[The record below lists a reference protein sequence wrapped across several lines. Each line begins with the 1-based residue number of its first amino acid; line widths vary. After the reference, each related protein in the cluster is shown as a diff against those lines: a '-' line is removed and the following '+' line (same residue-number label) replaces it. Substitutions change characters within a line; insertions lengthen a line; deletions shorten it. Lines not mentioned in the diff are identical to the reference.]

1 MSYFGES
8 YRVVLNSP
16 VTNNTVTM
24 SLISGLTLNLNIGT
38 YKIEFIPLY
47 NVNATTTG
55 VGFNFQGGTAVLNN
69 YSFDSIINSSSTAD
83 FNNNYSTKNQDFTTS
98 QTPRLNSNRATI
110 IAEFT
115 VTTAGTL
122 IPAFRSEVTG
132 GTVTLIQGSYINV
145 IKIN

>member
-38 YKIEFIPLY
+38 YRIEFIPLY
-47 NVNATTTG
+47 NVNAITTG

-69 YSFDSIINSSSTAD
+69 YSFDSIINSTSTAD

-122 IPAFRSEVTG
+122 TPAFRSEVTG
-132 GTVTLIQGSYINV
+132 GTVTLLQGSYINV